1 MKKAGAFL
9 ILVWLTTAYPGCKKS
24 EPMGL
29 SEYNAHLNKAD
40 PAADGPAIDE
50 LVLDSSRETVV
61 PINKIGAWPQTDRAP
76 VAVKFIDTGD
86 RYGVNRLRVVY
97 IVSIHPI

>member
-1 MKKAGAFL
+1 
-9 ILVWLTTAYPGCKKS
+9 
-24 EPMGL
+24 MGL
-29 SEYNAHLNKAD
+29 TEYNAHLNKAN
-40 PAADGPAIDE
+40 PASDGPAVDE

-61 PINKIGAWPQTDRAP
+61 PINKIGAWPQTDLAP

-97 IVSIHPI
+97 VISIRPN

>member
-1 MKKAGAFL
+1 MKIPGV
-9 ILVWLTTAYPGCKKS
+9 ILLLVLPGIVNSGCKKS

-40 PAADGPAIDE
+40 PASDGPAVDE
-50 LVLDSSRETVV
+50 LFLDSSREIVV
-61 PINKIGAWPQTDRAP
+61 PINKIGPWPQTDHSP

-86 RYGVNRLRVVY
+86 RYGIDRLRVVY
-97 IVSIHPI
+97 IVSIRPK